1 LSRSFRRQPRF
12 PIPRPQH
19 EQFLDGPA
27 DVGRKLAQQSSH
39 LPDLREPELRV
50 VANRYQRIGHRAARA
65 AGAGERCA
73 RACGRRSR
81 FSSRALADEASD
93 RICKNQRGTLM
104 DERTTLLAADSVD
117 TAAGDLT
124 PEAIEQSIASWLK
137 SYLADLLDL
146 RVDQVDEEMTFD
158 RF

>member
-1 LSRSFRRQPRF
+1 
-12 PIPRPQH
+12 
-19 EQFLDGPA
+19 
-27 DVGRKLAQQSSH
+27 
-39 LPDLREPELRV
+39 
-50 VANRYQRIGHRAARA
+50 
-65 AGAGERCA
+65 
-73 RACGRRSR
+73 
-81 FSSRALADEASD
+81 
-93 RICKNQRGTLM
+93 M

-158 RF
+158 RFGLDSLASVGMIADLGEWLGYEFDAAAPNDFPSIRSLARELAADEKARAAYALRFGK

>member
-1 LSRSFRRQPRF
+1 
-12 PIPRPQH
+12 
-19 EQFLDGPA
+19 
-27 DVGRKLAQQSSH
+27 
-39 LPDLREPELRV
+39 
-50 VANRYQRIGHRAARA
+50 IGHRAARA

-117 TAAGDLT
+117 TAAGDLKA
-124 PEAIEQSIASWLK
+124 EAIEQSSAAGLK

-158 RF
+158 RFGLDSLASVGMIADLGEWLGYEFDAAAPNDFPSIRSLARELAADEKARAAYALRFGK